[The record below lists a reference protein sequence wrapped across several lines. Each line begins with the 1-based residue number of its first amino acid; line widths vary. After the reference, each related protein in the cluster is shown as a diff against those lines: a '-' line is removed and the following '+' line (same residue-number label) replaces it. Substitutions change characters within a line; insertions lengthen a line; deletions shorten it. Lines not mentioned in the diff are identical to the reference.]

1 MSNSLH
7 LIKVSLF
14 KRITLDGILNQPWLT
29 QSDNNPDQMSSLGD
43 AEFEN
48 EYNRIVKTLQH

>member
-1 MSNSLH
+1 MRKKMSNSLH
-7 LIKVSLF
+7 LIKISLF
-14 KRITLDGILNQPWLT
+14 KRITLDGILNHPWLT

-48 EYNRIVKTLQH
+48 